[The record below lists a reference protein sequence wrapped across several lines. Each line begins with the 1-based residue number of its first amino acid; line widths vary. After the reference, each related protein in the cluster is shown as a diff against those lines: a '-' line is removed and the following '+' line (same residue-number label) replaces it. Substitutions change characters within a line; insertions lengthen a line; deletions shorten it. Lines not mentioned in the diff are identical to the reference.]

1 MNVKGIIWVG
11 SVAADLGGTAR
22 FFSEVLGM
30 PVITEVSGFIR
41 LAAENGDRLELFGP
55 DSVEHP
61 VLDSGPVA
69 GLWVDDAA
77 GARRE
82 LIGRG
87 VEHVTPLETGPDGHS
102 WFYFRA
108 PNGNY
113 FEMCE
118 HPAPREAKGGA

>member
-1 MNVKGIIWVG
+1 MDVKGIIWVG
-11 SVAADLGGTAR
+11 SAADDLGATTR

-30 PVITEVSGFIR
+30 PVVTEVSGFTR

-61 VLDSGPVA
+61 VLDGGPVA
-69 GLWVDDAA
+69 GFWIDDAA
-77 GARRE
+77 EAREE
-82 LIGRG
+82 LIANG
-87 VEHVTPLETGPDGHS
+87 VEHVTELETGRDGHS

-118 HPAPREAKGGA
+118 HPAPREPKGAE